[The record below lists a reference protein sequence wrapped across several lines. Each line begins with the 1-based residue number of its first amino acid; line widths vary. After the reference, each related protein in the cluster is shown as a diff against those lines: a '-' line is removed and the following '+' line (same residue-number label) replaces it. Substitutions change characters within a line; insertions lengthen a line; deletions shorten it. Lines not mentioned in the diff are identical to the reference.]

1 MKLVSTTG
9 IVAATA
15 CVLVAC
21 SSGETARQADSP
33 QSGTQEST
41 AAESDAPESG
51 TPQSG
56 TPGPLP
62 SLSVTTV
69 LDGLDKPWDV
79 VMAPDGTVLT
89 GERSGRFVVRD
100 AGGDTRELD
109 ADLGDLY
116 AAGETGLMG
125 IALATDFAA
134 SRTIYTCQG
143 VQSDAD
149 RGNHIA
155 VLSWTVDPGWTQ
167 LSRTGTLV
175 DDIPVADGGRHGGCR
190 ILAHPDGTLFIGT
203 GDNANPAFPQSR
215 NSLGGKVL
223 HVNADGTA
231 AADAPDRIFTL
242 GHRNVQGLAIR
253 PGTDQIYEVEQGTS
267 RDDEL
272 NLLVPGGNYGY
283 RPDRRSSVYD
293 ESVPMTDPERVP
305 GARAAVWSSG
315 DPTIATPDVTF
326 ADGEQW
332 GSWNGAAVISS
343 QQGEKLVFLA
353 LSEDGTEYV
362 AEAEALEG
370 TYGRLRSL
378 TRVGNDGGFLLTT
391 DNGSDDKVLLV
402 TPEAG

>member
-1 MKLVSTTG
+1 MKKPVTG
-9 IVAATA
+9 AAVIAMSVALVAA
-15 CVLVAC
+15 C
-21 SSGETARQADSP
+21 SAD
-33 QSGTQEST
+33 TTEQEGS
-41 AAESDAPESG
+41 AESATSSSQGSVSEDAPSQAA
-51 TPQSG
+51 PA
-56 TPGPLP
+56 GPLP
-62 SLSVTTV
+62 NLSVTTV

-79 VMAPDGTVLT
+79 VVAPDGTVLT
-89 GERSGRFVVRD
+89 GERSGRFVIRD
-100 AGGDTRELD
+100 SAGVQRELD

-143 VQSDAD
+143 VRGDA
-149 RGNHIA
+149 GNRIG
-155 VLSWTVDPGWTQ
+155 VMSWTVDPEWTR
-167 LSRTGTLV
+167 LSRTGTIV

-190 ILAHPDGTLFIGT
+190 ILAHPDGTLYIGT
-203 GDNANPAFPQSR
+203 GDNAKPTFPQDR

-253 PGTDQIYEVEQGTS
+253 PGTDQIFEVEQGTS

-283 RPDRRSSVYD
+283 SPDRRASVYD
-293 ESVPMTDPERVP
+293 ESVPMTDPDRVP
-305 GARAAVWSSG
+305 GALPAVWSSG

-326 ADGEQW
+326 TDGEQW

-362 AEAEALEG
+362 AEAEALNG

-378 TRVGNDGGFLLTT
+378 TPFGSDGGFLLTT
-391 DNGSDDKVLLV
+391 DNGSDDQVLLV
-402 TPEAG
+402 TPEIG

>member
-1 MKLVSTTG
+1 MKKPVTGAAVLAMSVALLAACSADTTDQG
-9 IVAATA
+9 SSAEPSESSATA
-15 CVLVAC
+15 SQ
-21 SSGETARQADSP
+21 SS
-33 QSGTQEST
+33 
-41 AAESDAPESG
+41 SDAAPS
-51 TPQSG
+51 PAA
-56 TPGPLP
+56 PAGPLP
-62 SLSVTTV
+62 NLSVTTV

-79 VMAPDGTVLT
+79 VVALDGTVLT
-89 GERSGRFVVRD
+89 GERSGRFVIRD
-100 AGGDTRELD
+100 SAGVQRELN

-143 VQSDAD
+143 VRGDD
-149 RGNHIA
+149 GNHIG
-155 VLSWTVDPGWTQ
+155 VMSWTVDPQWTA
-167 LSRTGTLV
+167 LTRTGTLV

-190 ILAHPDGTLFIGT
+190 ILAHPDGTLYIGT
-203 GDNANPAFPQSR
+203 GDTASPTVPQDR

-223 HVNADGTA
+223 HVNTDGTA

-253 PGTDQIYEVEQGTS
+253 PGTDQIFEVEQGTS

-293 ESVPMTDPERVP
+293 ESVPMTDRDRVP
-305 GARAAVWSSG
+305 GALPAVWSSG

-326 ADGEQW
+326 TDGEQW

-353 LSEDGTEYV
+353 LSDDGTEYV
-362 AEAEALEG
+362 AEADALEG

-378 TRVGNDGGFLLTT
+378 TPFGSDGGFLLTT
-391 DNGSDDKVLLV
+391 DNGSDDQVLLV
-402 TPEAG
+402 TPEVG

>member
-1 MKLVSTTG
+1 MKLVSTVG

-15 CVLVAC
+15 CVLAAC
-21 SSGETARQADSP
+21 SSGESVQQAESSQTGAP
-33 QSGTQEST
+33 QTGAST
-41 AAESDAPESG
+41 AGASAASTEPTESAE
-51 TPQSG
+51 
-56 TPGPLP
+56 PGPLP
-62 SLSVTTV
+62 SLSVTT
-69 LDGLDKPWDV
+69 LIDGLDKPWDA

-100 AGGDTRELD
+100 PGGDTRELD

-116 AAGETGLMG
+116 ASGETGLMG

-134 SRTIYTCQG
+134 SRTVYTCQG
-143 VQSDAD
+143 VRGDA
-149 RGNHIA
+149 GNRIA
-155 VLSWTVDPGWTQ
+155 VMSWTVDPGWTQ

-190 ILAHPDGTLFIGT
+190 ILAHPDGTLYIGT
-203 GDNANPAFPQSR
+203 GDTASPTVPQDR

-223 HVNADGTA
+223 HVNADGSA

-253 PGTDQIYEVEQGTS
+253 PDTGQIYEVEQGTS

-272 NLLVPGGNYGY
+272 NLLEAGGNYGY
-283 RPDRRSSVYD
+283 SPDRRPSVYD

-305 GARAAVWSSG
+305 GALPAVWSSG

-326 ADGEQW
+326 VDGEQW

-343 QQGEKLVFLA
+343 QQGEKLVFLM
-353 LSEDGTEYV
+353 LSQDGTEYV
-362 AEAEALEG
+362 ADAEALEG

-378 TRVGNDGGFLLTT
+378 TSVGTDGAFLLTT
-391 DNGSDDKVLLV
+391 DNGSDDQVLLV
-402 TPEAG
+402 TPEVG

>member
-1 MKLVSTTG
+1 MKKSFTG
-9 IVAATA
+9 AAVIAISAALVAA
-15 CVLVAC
+15 C
-21 SSGETARQADSP
+21 SADTTEQGGS
-33 QSGTQEST
+33 
-41 AAESDAPESG
+41 AESAESSATTSSQSSSEAAPS
-51 TPQSG
+51 PAA
-56 TPGPLP
+56 PAGPLP
-62 SLSVTTV
+62 NLSVTTV

-79 VMAPDGTVLT
+79 AVAPDGTVLT
-89 GERSGRFVVRD
+89 GERSGRFVIRD
-100 AGGDTRELD
+100 SAGVQRELD

-143 VQSDAD
+143 VRGDA
-149 RGNHIA
+149 GNNIG
-155 VLSWTVDPGWTQ
+155 VMSWTVDPEWTR
-167 LSRTGTLV
+167 LTRTGTLV

-190 ILAHPDGTLFIGT
+190 ILAHPDGTLYIGT
-203 GDNANPAFPQSR
+203 GDTASPTVPQDR

-253 PGTDQIYEVEQGTS
+253 PGTDQIFEVEQGTS

-293 ESVPMTDPERVP
+293 ESVPMTDPDRVP
-305 GARAAVWSSG
+305 GALPAVWSSG

-326 ADGEQW
+326 TDGEQW

-362 AEAEALEG
+362 AEAEALDG

-378 TRVGNDGGFLLTT
+378 TPFGSDGGFLLTT
-391 DNGSDDKVLLV
+391 DNGSDDQVLLV
-402 TPEAG
+402 RPEVG

>member
-1 MKLVSTTG
+1 MKLVSAVG
-9 IVAATA
+9 IVAVSA
-15 CVLVAC
+15 CVLAAC
-21 SSGETARQADSP
+21 SSGEAPPRADAP
-33 QSGTQEST
+33 QVDASEST
-41 AAESDAPESG
+41 SPPSAPAPGSAH
-51 TPQSG
+51 
-56 TPGPLP
+56 PGPLP

-79 VMAPDGTVLT
+79 VVAPDGTVLT
-89 GERSGRFVVRD
+89 GERSGRFVIRD
-100 AGGDTRELD
+100 SAGVQRELD

-143 VQSDAD
+143 VRGDA
-149 RGNHIA
+149 GNRIG
-155 VLSWTVDPGWTQ
+155 VMSWTVDPEWTR
-167 LSRTGTLV
+167 LSRTGSVV

-190 ILAHPDGTLFIGT
+190 ILAHPDGTLYIGT
-203 GDNANPAFPQSR
+203 GDNAEPTFPQDR

-253 PGTDQIYEVEQGTS
+253 PGTDQIFEVEQGTS

-293 ESVPMTDPERVP
+293 ESVPMTDPDRVP
-305 GARAAVWSSG
+305 GALPAVWSSG

-326 ADGEQW
+326 TDGEQW

-362 AEAEALEG
+362 AEAEALNG

-378 TRVGNDGGFLLTT
+378 TPIGSDGGFLLTT
-391 DNGSDDKVLLV
+391 DNGSDDQVLLV
-402 TPEAG
+402 TPEVD

>member
-1 MKLVSTTG
+1 MKKPVTGAAVLAMSVALLAACSADTTDQG
-9 IVAATA
+9 SSAEPSESSATA
-15 CVLVAC
+15 SQ
-21 SSGETARQADSP
+21 SS
-33 QSGTQEST
+33 
-41 AAESDAPESG
+41 SDAAPS
-51 TPQSG
+51 PAA
-56 TPGPLP
+56 PAGPLP
-62 SLSVTTV
+62 NLSVTTV

-79 VMAPDGTVLT
+79 VVALDGTVLT
-89 GERSGRFVVRD
+89 GERSGRFVIRD
-100 AGGDTRELD
+100 SAGVQRELN

-143 VQSDAD
+143 VRGDD
-149 RGNHIA
+149 GNHIG
-155 VLSWTVDPGWTQ
+155 VMSWTVDPQWTA
-167 LSRTGTLV
+167 LTRTGTLV

-190 ILAHPDGTLFIGT
+190 ILAHPDGTLYIGT
-203 GDNANPAFPQSR
+203 GDTASPTVPQDR

-223 HVNADGTA
+223 HVNTDGTA

-253 PGTDQIYEVEQGTS
+253 PGTDQIFEVEQGTS

-293 ESVPMTDPERVP
+293 ESVPMTDPDRVP
-305 GARAAVWSSG
+305 GALPAVWSSG

-326 ADGEQW
+326 TDGEQW

-353 LSEDGTEYV
+353 LSDDGTEYV

-378 TRVGNDGGFLLTT
+378 TPFGSDGRFLLTT
-391 DNGSDDKVLLV
+391 DNGSDDQVLLV
-402 TPEAG
+402 TPEVG

>member
-1 MKLVSTTG
+1 MKKSATGAAVIAVSVAL
-9 IVAATA
+9 VAA
-15 CVLVAC
+15 C
-21 SSGETARQADSP
+21 SADTTEQGSSAEPTGSSATTSSQSSSEAAPSP
-33 QSGTQEST
+33 
-41 AAESDAPESG
+41 DAPA
-51 TPQSG
+51 
-56 TPGPLP
+56 GPLP
-62 SLSVTTV
+62 NLSVTTV

-79 VMAPDGTVLT
+79 VVAPDGTVLT
-89 GERSGRFVVRD
+89 GERSGRFVIRD
-100 AGGDTRELD
+100 SAGVQRELN

-134 SRTIYTCQG
+134 SRTVYTCQG
-143 VQSDAD
+143 VRGDA
-149 RGNHIA
+149 GNNIG
-155 VLSWTVDPGWTQ
+155 VMSWTVDPEWTG
-167 LSRTGTLV
+167 LTRTGTLV

-190 ILAHPDGTLFIGT
+190 ILAHPDGTLYIGT
-203 GDNANPAFPQSR
+203 GDTASPTVPQDR

-253 PGTDQIYEVEQGTS
+253 PGTDQIFEVEQGTS

-293 ESVPMTDPERVP
+293 ESVPMTDPDRVP
-305 GARAAVWSSG
+305 GALPAVWSSG

-326 ADGEQW
+326 TDGEQW
-332 GSWNGAAVISS
+332 GSWSGAAVISS

-362 AEAEALEG
+362 AEAEALDG

-378 TRVGNDGGFLLTT
+378 TPFGSDGGFLLTT
-391 DNGSDDKVLLV
+391 DNGSDDQVLLV
-402 TPEAG
+402 TPEVG

>member
-1 MKLVSTTG
+1 MKLVSAVG
-9 IVAATA
+9 IVAVSA
-15 CVLVAC
+15 CVLAAC
-21 SSGETARQADSP
+21 SSGEAPPRADAP
-33 QSGTQEST
+33 QVDASEST
-41 AAESDAPESG
+41 SPPSAPAPGSAH
-51 TPQSG
+51 
-56 TPGPLP
+56 PGPLP

-79 VMAPDGTVLT
+79 VVAPDGTVLT
-89 GERSGRFVVRD
+89 GERSGRFVIRD
-100 AGGDTRELD
+100 SAGVQRELD

-143 VQSDAD
+143 VRGDA
-149 RGNHIA
+149 GNHIG
-155 VLSWTVDPGWTQ
+155 VMSWTVDPEWTR
-167 LSRTGTLV
+167 LSRTGSVV

-190 ILAHPDGTLFIGT
+190 ILAHPDGTLYIGT
-203 GDNANPAFPQSR
+203 GDNAEPTFPQDR

-253 PGTDQIYEVEQGTS
+253 PGTDQIFEVEQGTS

-293 ESVPMTDPERVP
+293 ESVPMTDPDRVP
-305 GARAAVWSSG
+305 GALPAVWSSG

-326 ADGEQW
+326 TDGEQW

-362 AEAEALEG
+362 AEAEALNG

-378 TRVGNDGGFLLTT
+378 TPIGSDGGFLLTT
-391 DNGSDDKVLLV
+391 DNGSDDQVLLV
-402 TPEAG
+402 TPEVD